1 MHLMDSTIRLSKQ
14 SLCLFVTLFLVTTGY
29 AHTEKER
36 VQRFIQVDAKTRTTR
51 TLAETLGMSIEFV
64 RSDSAWGFADQQTVN
79 DLKNNGIKIL
89 GNFDPAVARGGHHGF
104 EAGFPSNDERFHDY
118 AELKSELVRMEK
130 ENPEIA
136 KLHIIGKSFE
146 GRDIMAI
153 QINTTKESLEA
164 GRSNKPGGI
173 FLGAHHAREHLSVEI
188 PMMMVDYLLK
198 NKTDPKIS
206 ALLDGRDLWFVP
218 MVNPDGAEYDISKD
232 RYLSW
237 RKNRRPNG
245 DGTYGV
251 DLNRNYGYQWGTG
264 GSSTNTNSDVYMGI
278 KPFSEPETQVVK
290 AFVEDHLNAK
300 VLLTFHTFS
309 ELILYP
315 WGHKYASIETK
326 KDLAVFETMAKTMAG
341 WNHYKP
347 QQASELYIASGDTT
361 DWAYGEHGI
370 FAFTFELTPNSMS
383 AGGFYPG
390 QKVIDPTFSQNLM
403 PVLYMIELA
412 DDPYRALTTSETPR
426 TESSSKWPAKVS
438 PRNKFEIHPLH
449 F

>member
-1 MHLMDSTIRLSKQ
+1 MNMNLKSLHILSIALSLLSTAA
-14 SLCLFVTLFLVTTGY
+14 Y
-29 AHTEKER
+29 AQTPER
-36 VQRFIQVDAKTRTTR
+36 VQRFIQVDAKTKLTR

-64 RSDSAWGFADQQTVN
+64 RSDSSWGFADQSTIGE
-79 DLKNNGIKIL
+79 LETHGIKIL
-89 GNFDPAVARGGHHGF
+89 GNFDSSIARGGHEGNQT
-104 EAGFPSNDERFHDY
+104 GFPSEDERFHDY
-118 AELKSELVRMEK
+118 AELKTELMRMEK

-136 KLHIIGKSFE
+136 KVHVIGKSLE
-146 GRDIMAI
+146 GRDILAI
-153 QINTTKESLEA
+153 QINTTKASLEA
-164 GRSNKPGGI
+164 GKSNKPGAI

-198 NKTDPKIS
+198 NKADAKIS
-206 ALLDGRDLWFVP
+206 ALLDARDLWFVP
-218 MVNPDGAEYDISKD
+218 MVNTDGAEYDISKGN
-232 RYLSW
+232 YLSW

-264 GSSTNTNSDVYMGI
+264 GSSTNTNSDVYMGP

-290 AFVEDHLNAK
+290 SFVEGHLNAK
-300 VLLTFHTFS
+300 ILLSFHTYS

-315 WGHKYASIETK
+315 WGHKYDSIEAK
-326 KDLAVFETMAKTMAG
+326 KDLAVFETMAQTMSA

-347 QQASELYIASGDTT
+347 QQASDLYIASGDTT

-370 FAFTFELTPNSMS
+370 FAFTFELTPTSIFD
-383 AGGFYPG
+383 GGFYPG
-390 QKVIDPTFSQNLM
+390 QKVIDPTFADNLK

-412 DDPYRALTTSETPR
+412 DDPYRAVTTRDTPPP
-426 TESSSKWPAKVS
+426 TPESGGSKWPSAIS
-438 PRNKFEIHPLH
+438 ARNKFEIHPFH